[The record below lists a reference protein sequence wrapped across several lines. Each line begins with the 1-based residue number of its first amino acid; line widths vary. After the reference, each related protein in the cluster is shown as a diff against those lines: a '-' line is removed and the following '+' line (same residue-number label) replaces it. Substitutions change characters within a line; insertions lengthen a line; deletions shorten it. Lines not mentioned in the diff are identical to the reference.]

1 MRQSGFPEPITNL
14 INLLSRLPGVGEK
27 NATRLTIHILKNSS
41 EYSESLSSAIRDLKS
56 SVKLCSICFSLSS
69 DTICGVCKDS
79 KRNHGIICVVEDPVD
94 LIAIENS
101 NEFNGVY
108 HVLQG
113 VISPIDGIG
122 PDELKINELLKRLND
137 GNAIDEVILAT
148 NPSVEGEATAL
159 YLSNIIKPYGIR
171 TSRIAHGVPMGG
183 DIEYIDE
190 LTLGKAI
197 KDRRDF

>member
-1 MRQSGFPEPITNL
+1 MRQSGFPEPIINL

-27 NATRLTIHILKNSS
+27 NATRLTIHILKNSN
-41 EYSESLSSAIRDLKS
+41 EYSESLSTAIRELKTR
-56 SVKLCSICFSLSS
+56 VKLCSECFSLSAGNICAICS
-69 DTICGVCKDS
+69 DS
-79 KRNHGIICVVEDPVD
+79 HRNKGIICVVEEPVD

-101 NEFNGVY
+101 NEFSGVY
-108 HVLQG
+108 HVLHG

-122 PDELKINELLKRLND
+122 PDELKINELLLRLNNRD
-137 GNAIDEVILAT
+137 TIEEVILAT

-159 YLSNIIKPYGIR
+159 YLSNIIKPLGIR

-197 KDRRDF
+197 KDRREF

>member
-1 MRQSGFPEPITNL
+1 M
-14 INLLSRLPGVGEK
+14 GEK
-27 NATRLTIHILKNSS
+27 NATRLTIHILKNSN
-41 EYSESLSSAIRDLKS
+41 EYSDSLSNAIRELKTK
-56 SVKLCSICFSLSS
+56 VTLCTICFSLSTDS
-69 DTICGVCKDS
+69 ICGICADPQRN
-79 KRNHGIICVVEDPVD
+79 KRTICVVEDPVD

-101 NEFNGVY
+101 NEFSGVY

-122 PDELKINELLKRLND
+122 PDELKINELLLRLSKD
-137 GNAIDEVILAT
+137 DAVDEVILAT

-197 KDRRDF
+197 KDRKDY